1 MSRWVPVTVFD
12 VLLGVVFLINQVILS
27 SAFSALDGTNNDP
40 RVNWDGQNYLE
51 LASNGYP
58 SGGSPGSPPANY
70 ALYAFHPLFPL
81 IVRTINAG
89 TGWAVSTVAPRVNL
103 GLGAIAVVILSCW
116 LRPKLGRSGSVA
128 AAVMLVSHP
137 ATAVFQM
144 GYSEGLALLLL
155 VLSWSWLETRHYA
168 LACLSVSGLAL
179 ARPLAAPL
187 VATVAVVALWDRLQ
201 GGSLRSLL
209 GPAAVTTAGTIG
221 LVGWPMVAGAISG
234 DPGVYW
240 AAHVSFVT
248 EGTASSPAAVG
259 VKYPAFG
266 VLLLMLVLCTVLV
279 STRLLPDGTP
289 ARLQVWGVLYPIYVL
304 VGALFAPSLIRY
316 SIFAFP
322 LGLALTPVIRRW
334 PAGPFLLM
342 LIWAAGLYAG
352 FWWVTTFVPS
362 APGRAYP

>member
-1 MSRWVPVTVFD
+1 MSRRVPVTVFD

-27 SAFSALDGTNNDP
+27 NAFSALDGTNNEP

-51 LASNGYP
+51 IASHGYP
-58 SGGSPGSPPANY
+58 SGGSPGAPPANY
-70 ALYAFHPLFPL
+70 PLYAFHPLFPS
-81 IVRTINAG
+81 IVRALNAG
-89 TGWAVSTVAPRVNL
+89 TGWAVSAIAPLVSL

-116 LRPKLGRSGSVA
+116 LRPNLGRSGSVA

-155 VLSWSWLETRHYA
+155 VLTWSWLDTRHYA
-168 LACLSVSGLAL
+168 LACFAVSGLAL
-179 ARPLAAPL
+179 ARPLAAPV
-187 VATVAVVALWDRLQ
+187 VATIAAVALWDRLK
-201 GGSLRSLL
+201 GRSLRSLR
-209 GPAAVTTAGTIG
+209 GPAAVVTAGTIG
-221 LVGWPMVAGAISG
+221 LAAWPMLAGAISG

-240 AAHVSFVT
+240 AAHVAFVT

-266 VLLLMLVLCTVLV
+266 ALLLMLVLCTILV
-279 STRLLPDGTP
+279 SARLLPDGTP
-289 ARLQVWGVLYPIYVL
+289 AMLRVWGVVYPIYVL

-322 LGLALTPVIRRW
+322 LGLALTPFLRRW
-334 PAGPFLLM
+334 PSGPLLLL

-352 FWWVTTFVPS
+352 FWWVMVFVPS
-362 APGRAYP
+362 AHGRAYP